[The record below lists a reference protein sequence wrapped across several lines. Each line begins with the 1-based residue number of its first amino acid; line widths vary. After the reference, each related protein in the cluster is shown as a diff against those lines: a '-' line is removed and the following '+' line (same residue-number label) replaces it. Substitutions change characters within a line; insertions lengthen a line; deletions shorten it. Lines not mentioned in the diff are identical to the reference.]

1 VRRAFLAAVALLLA
15 QAAGAD
21 GAPGEPV
28 RIAFAGRMVTNLD
41 RSVEFYS
48 LLGFTR
54 DASVDGQW
62 HPDATARRLFDAKG
76 IEVREA
82 RMVSRSNVSL
92 APFTLR
98 LTEVRGVKR
107 RDVTA
112 HTPWEPGAT
121 HFGLI
126 VPDARGSWDT
136 LRARNLLQ
144 PRSWGGELVAPPGQT
159 KGMLAYMTDPDGLD
173 IELIDERP
181 NRPAGVSHMGLIVL
195 DADKARGLYE
205 TLFGG
210 ALQSPEAPWLSG
222 DFYDSAVGG
231 HGNILRFYNLGFPE
245 AAARDKRMNL
255 ELVEFQNR
263 KKAVEPYR
271 ITDRGLGYLAL
282 DVPQF
287 DARLAEARRQ
297 GAKLVSRGVV
307 KLPEGLRAA
316 LLRDPDTGAFLLLR
330 EAR

>member
-1 VRRAFLAAVALLLA
+1 MRRVLLTLASLLLANAAVAEPA
-15 QAAGAD
+15 
-21 GAPGEPV
+21 PV
-28 RIAFAGRMVTNLD
+28 RIAYAGRMVTDLD
-41 RSVEFYS
+41 RSVAFYA

-54 DASVDGQW
+54 DPGVDGQW
-62 HPDATARRLFDAKG
+62 KADGTARRLFGVNG
-76 IEVREA
+76 IETREA
-82 RMVSRSNVSL
+82 VMVSRSNVSL
-92 APFTLR
+92 APFSLR
-98 LTEVRGVKR
+98 LTEVRGVSR
-107 RDVTA
+107 RDVTV

-126 VPDARGSWDT
+126 VPDAQGLWER
-136 LRARNLLQ
+136 LREKGILQ
-144 PRSWGGELVAPPGQT
+144 PRSWGGELVAPPGQS

-195 DADKARGLYE
+195 DSDRARALYE
-205 TLFGG
+205 TLLGG
-210 ALQSPEAPWLSG
+210 ALQSPEAPWLQG

-231 HGNILRFYNLGFPE
+231 HGNILRFFNLGFPE
-245 AAARDKRMNL
+245 TAAKDKRMNL
-255 ELVEFQNR
+255 ELVDFQNR
-263 KKAVEPYR
+263 KKAVESYR

-307 KLPEGLRAA
+307 KLDGNRRAA
-316 LLRDPDTGAFLLLR
+316 LVRDPDTGAFLLLR
-330 EAR
+330 EAQ

>member
-1 VRRAFLAAVALLLA
+1 MHRALLAAVAVLLM
-15 QAAGAD
+15 QAAGAQQ
-21 GAPGEPV
+21 AAAEPV
-28 RIAFAGRMVTNLD
+28 RIAYAGRMVTDLD

-54 DASVDGQW
+54 DATVDGSW
-62 HPDATARRLFDAKG
+62 HADGATRRLLGVNG
-76 IEVREA
+76 IETRDAV
-82 RMVSRSNVSL
+82 MVSRSNVSL

-98 LTEVRGVKR
+98 LTEVRGAKR

-126 VPDARGSWDT
+126 VPDAQATWDL
-136 LRARNLLQ
+136 LRAKGLLQ

-159 KGMLAYMTDPDGLD
+159 QGMLAYLTDPDGLD
-173 IELIDERP
+173 IELIAERP
-181 NRPAGVSHMGLIVL
+181 NRPAGLSHMGLIVL
-195 DADKARGLYE
+195 DADRARGLYE
-205 TLFGG
+205 SLFGG
-210 ALQSPEAPWLSG
+210 VLQSPEAPWLSG

-231 HGNILRFYNLGFPE
+231 HGNILRFFNLGFPE
-245 AAARDKRMNL
+245 AAAKEKRLNL

-263 KKAVEPYR
+263 KKPVEPYR

-282 DVPQF
+282 DVPEF
-287 DARLAEARRQ
+287 DLRLAEARKQ
-297 GAKLVSRGVV
+297 GAKLVSRGIV

-330 EAR
+330 ETR